1 LQQSR
6 HSRCVIDRQKR
17 GEDPMFPDPTDAK
30 KYPNPMQNNAASGG
44 AGGGLRPRII
54 GGIASN
60 EL

>member
-1 LQQSR
+1 
-6 HSRCVIDRQKR
+6 
-17 GEDPMFPDPTDAK
+17 MFPDPTDAK